1 MLYGFRLED
10 WISKSFAE
18 KIEGYKKLIDIT
30 SRSEFYQLLEGD
42 EVSLV
47 FSYHYYNNLTE
58 IGQVLDHINLLVK
71 LEKISKIIFV
81 SSYNIYEPVYEK
93 PFKEDSPKSP
103 RNSTGIN
110 ALTIEEFLIYLHK
123 KYNVDTYI
131 LRLFSLYG
139 PYMDNYTL
147 ISNLFKSYIHNQ
159 IVEIGDLKKVRDF
172 LFINDLVD
180 IVNRIYK
187 QEKTGDLKIYNI
199 GTSIPTS
206 IKELISKINALT
218 NKTPDIIFNP
228 DRIKNEYDH
237 DYVVADNKKLLNE
250 FPDLK
255 ITPLEKGLELTYLW
269 QLGREKNVWRSI
281 DFSRGTRNKA

>member
-172 LFINDLVD
+172 LFINDFVD
-180 IVNRIYK
+180 IVNRVYK
-187 QEKTGDLKIYNI
+187 QEKKGDLKIYNV

-206 IKELISKINALT
+206 IKELISKINELT

-269 QLGREKNVWRSI
+269 QLGREKNV
-281 DFSRGTRNKA
+281 

>member
-18 KIEGYKKLIDIT
+18 KIEGYKKLTDIT

-58 IGQVLDHINLLVK
+58 IGEVLDHINLLVK
-71 LEKISKIIFV
+71 LEKVSKIIFV
-81 SSYNIYEPVYEK
+81 SSYNIYEPVYGK

-147 ISNLFKSYIHNQ
+147 VSNLFKSYIHNQ

-172 LFINDLVD
+172 LFINDFVD

-187 QEKTGDLKIYNI
+187 QEKKGNLKIYNI

-206 IKELISKINALT
+206 IKELISKINELT

-269 QLGREKNVWRSI
+269 QLGREKNV
-281 DFSRGTRNKA
+281 

>member
-18 KIEGYKKLIDIT
+18 KIEGYKKLTDIT

-42 EVSLV
+42 KVSLV

-58 IGQVLDHINLLVK
+58 LGQVLDHINLLVK

-81 SSYNIYEPVYEK
+81 SSYNIYEPVYGK

-123 KYNVDTYI
+123 KYKVDTYI

-172 LFINDLVD
+172 LFINDFVD
-180 IVNRIYK
+180 IVNRVYK
-187 QEKTGDLKIYNI
+187 QEKKGDLKIYNV
-199 GTSIPTS
+199 GTNIPTS
-206 IKELISKINALT
+206 IKELISKINELT

-237 DYVVADNKKLLNE
+237 DYVVADNKKLMNE

-269 QLGREKNVWRSI
+269 QLGREKNV
-281 DFSRGTRNKA
+281 

>member
-1 MLYGFRLED
+1 MMLYGFRLED

-18 KIEGYKKLIDIT
+18 KIKSYKKLTDIT

-58 IGQVLDHINLLVK
+58 LGEVLDHINLLVK

-81 SSYNIYEPVYEK
+81 SSYNIYEPVYGK
-93 PFKEDSPKSP
+93 PFTEDSPKSP
-103 RNSTGIN
+103 RNSIGIN

-159 IVEIGDLKKVRDF
+159 VVEIGDLKKVRDF
-172 LFINDLVD
+172 LFINDFVD
-180 IVNRIYK
+180 IVNRVYK
-187 QEKTGDLKIYNI
+187 QEKKGDLKIYNV
-199 GTSIPTS
+199 GTNIPTS

-218 NKTPDIIFNP
+218 NKTPEIIFNP

-255 ITPLEKGLELTYLW
+255 ITSLEKGLELTYLW
-269 QLGREKNVWRSI
+269 QLGREKNV
-281 DFSRGTRNKA
+281 

>member
-30 SRSEFYQLLEGD
+30 SRSEFYQILEGD

-81 SSYNIYEPVYEK
+81 SSYNIYEPVYGK

-206 IKELISKINALT
+206 IKELISKINELT

-269 QLGREKNVWRSI
+269 QLGREKNV
-281 DFSRGTRNKA
+281 

>member
-1 MLYGFRLED
+1 MLYGFRIED

-30 SRSEFYQLLEGD
+30 SRSEFYQILEGD
-42 EVSLV
+42 EVNLI

-58 IGQVLDHINLLVK
+58 IGEVLDHINLLVK
-71 LEKISKIIFV
+71 LEKISKIIFL
-81 SSYNIYEPVYEK
+81 SSYNIYEPVYGK

-147 ISNLFKSYIHNQ
+147 VSNLFKSYIHNQ

-187 QEKTGDLKIYNI
+187 QEKTGSLKIYNV

-206 IKELISKINALT
+206 IKELISKINELT

-269 QLGREKNVWRSI
+269 QLGREKNV
-281 DFSRGTRNKA
+281 

>member
-30 SRSEFYQLLEGD
+30 SRSEFYQILEGD
-42 EVSLV
+42 EVNLI

-58 IGQVLDHINLLVK
+58 IGEVLDHINLLVK
-71 LEKISKIIFV
+71 LEKISKIIFL
-81 SSYNIYEPVYEK
+81 SSYNIYEPVYGK

-147 ISNLFKSYIHNQ
+147 VSNLFKSYIHNQ

-187 QEKTGDLKIYNI
+187 QEKTGSLKIYNV

-206 IKELISKINALT
+206 IKELISKINELT

-269 QLGREKNVWRSI
+269 QLGREKNV
-281 DFSRGTRNKA
+281 

>member
-18 KIEGYKKLIDIT
+18 KIEGYKKLTDIT

-81 SSYNIYEPVYEK
+81 SSYNIYEPVYGK

-147 ISNLFKSYIHNQ
+147 VSNLFKSYIHNQ

-187 QEKTGDLKIYNI
+187 QEKTGGLKIYNI

-206 IKELISKINALT
+206 IKELISKINELT

-269 QLGREKNVWRSI
+269 QLGREKNV
-281 DFSRGTRNKA
+281 

>member
-18 KIEGYKKLIDIT
+18 KIEGYKKLTDIT

-42 EVSLV
+42 EISLV

-81 SSYNIYEPVYEK
+81 SSYNIYEPVYGK
-93 PFKEDSPKSP
+93 PFTEDSPKSP

-172 LFINDLVD
+172 LFINDFVD
-180 IVNRIYK
+180 IVNRVYK
-187 QEKTGDLKIYNI
+187 QEKKSNLKIYNV
-199 GTSIPTS
+199 GTNIPTS
-206 IKELISKINALT
+206 IKELISKINELT

-237 DYVVADNKKLLNE
+237 DYVVADNKKLLDD

-269 QLGREKNVWRSI
+269 QLGREKNV
-281 DFSRGTRNKA
+281 

>member
-18 KIEGYKKLIDIT
+18 KIEGYKKLKDIT
-30 SRSEFYQLLEGD
+30 SRSEFYQILEGD
-42 EVSLV
+42 EVNLI

-58 IGQVLDHINLLVK
+58 IGEVLDHINLLVK

-172 LFINDLVD
+172 LFINDFVD

-187 QEKTGDLKIYNI
+187 QEKTGGLKIYNI

-206 IKELISKINALT
+206 IKELISKINELT

-269 QLGREKNVWRSI
+269 QLGREKNV
-281 DFSRGTRNKA
+281 

>member
-1 MLYGFRLED
+1 MLYGFRIEG
-10 WISKSFAE
+10 WISKSLSE
-18 KIEGYKKLIDIT
+18 KIESYEKLNDIT
-30 SRSEFYQLLEGD
+30 NRADFYRLFEKDKIDLI
-42 EVSLV
+42 
-47 FSYHYYNNLTE
+47 FSYHDYNNFTE
-58 IGQVLDHINLLVK
+58 IAQVLDAINLLVK
-71 LEKISKIIFV
+71 LNKVSKIIFI
-81 SSYNIYEPVYEK
+81 SSYNVYEPVYGI

-110 ALTIEEFLIYLHK
+110 ALAIEEFLIYLHK

-147 ISNLFKSYIHNQ
+147 VSNLFKSYIHNQ

-180 IVNRIYK
+180 IVNRVYK
-187 QEKTGDLKIYNI
+187 QEKTGSLKIYNV
-199 GTSIPTS
+199 GTNVPTS
-206 IKELISKINALT
+206 IKELISKINELT
-218 NKTPDIIFNP
+218 DKTPDIIFNP

-269 QLGREKNVWRSI
+269 QLGREKNV
-281 DFSRGTRNKA
+281 

>member
-18 KIEGYKKLIDIT
+18 KIEGYKKLTDIT
-30 SRSEFYQLLEGD
+30 SRSEFYQILEGD
-42 EVSLV
+42 EVNLI

-58 IGQVLDHINLLVK
+58 IGEVLDHINLLVK
-71 LEKISKIIFV
+71 LEKISKIIFL
-81 SSYNIYEPVYEK
+81 SSYNIYEPVYGK

-147 ISNLFKSYIHNQ
+147 VSNLFKSYIHNQ

-180 IVNRIYK
+180 IVNRVYK
-187 QEKTGDLKIYNI
+187 QEKTGSLKIYNI

-206 IKELISKINALT
+206 IKELISKINELT

-269 QLGREKNVWRSI
+269 QLGREKNV
-281 DFSRGTRNKA
+281 

>member
-269 QLGREKNVWRSI
+269 QLGREKNV
-281 DFSRGTRNKA
+281 

>member
-30 SRSEFYQLLEGD
+30 SRSEFYQILEGD
-42 EVSLV
+42 EVNLI

-58 IGQVLDHINLLVK
+58 IGEVLDHINLLVK
-71 LEKISKIIFV
+71 LEKISKIIFL
-81 SSYNIYEPVYEK
+81 SSYNIYEPVYGK

-147 ISNLFKSYIHNQ
+147 VSNLFKSYIHNQ

-187 QEKTGDLKIYNI
+187 QEKTGSLKIYNI

-206 IKELISKINALT
+206 IKELISKINELT

-269 QLGREKNVWRSI
+269 QLGREKNV
-281 DFSRGTRNKA
+281 

>member
-30 SRSEFYQLLEGD
+30 SRSEFYQILEGD
-42 EVSLV
+42 EVNLV

-71 LEKISKIIFV
+71 VEKISKIIFV
-81 SSYNIYEPVYEK
+81 SSYNIYEPVYGK

-110 ALTIEEFLIYLHK
+110 ALAIEEFLIYLHK

-147 ISNLFKSYIHNQ
+147 VSNLFKSYIHNQ

-187 QEKTGDLKIYNI
+187 QEKKGDLKIYNV

-206 IKELISKINALT
+206 IKELISKINELT

-269 QLGREKNVWRSI
+269 QLGREKNV
-281 DFSRGTRNKA
+281 